1 MQFKSLLYNC
11 SFFVY
16 IFYVTLKYS
25 QLKWWFTVIPQILK
39 QSNKI
44 ATNFDRTSAIIGNEW
59 LHRQNYSYDHVLI
72 STTLKSGAAELNL
85 PKALLGWVISLG
97 NGDIEIVVPG
107 HVQKEYGI

>member
-1 MQFKSLLYNC
+1 M
-11 SFFVY
+11 Y

-39 QSNKI
+39 QSDKI
-44 ATNFDRTSAIIGNEW
+44 ATNFDRM
-59 LHRQNYSYDHVLI
+59 LR
-72 STTLKSGAAELNL
+72 GAAELNL
-85 PKALLGWVISLG
+85 RKALLGWVISLG

>member
-25 QLKWWFTVIPQILK
+25 QLKWSFTVIPQILK
-39 QSNKI
+39 QSDKI
-44 ATNFDRTSAIIGNEW
+44 ATNFDRMLRSFGIVSN
-59 LHRQNYSYDHVLI
+59 SYDHVLI
-72 STTLKSGAAELNL
+72 STTLKSDAAELNL
-85 PKALLGWVISLG
+85 RKALLGWVISLG